1 MGSLLHGDVSV
12 RAGAISDDLAL
23 ITSSRLEL
31 CKEVKLISQ
40 VRSAEYTQPQ
50 ILTFK
55 ITVVQSNKVCFSR
68 AVKTGQGN

>member
-1 MGSLLHGDVSV
+1 MGSLFHGDFSV
-12 RAGAISDDLAL
+12 MAGAISDDMAL
-23 ITSSRLEL
+23 ITSSRSEL

-40 VRSAEYTQPQ
+40 VKSAEYTQPQ
-50 ILTFK
+50 TLTFK

>member
-12 RAGAISDDLAL
+12 MAAISDDLAL
-23 ITSSRLEL
+23 ITSSRSEL

-40 VRSAEYTQPQ
+40 VKSAEYTMPQ

-55 ITVVQSNKVCFSR
+55 ITVVHSNKLCFSR
-68 AVKTGQGN
+68 AVRTGQGN

>member
-12 RAGAISDDLAL
+12 MAGAINDL
-23 ITSSRLEL
+23 ITSSRSEL

-40 VRSAEYTQPQ
+40 VKSAGYTQPQ
-50 ILTFK
+50 TLTFK
-55 ITVVQSNKVCFSR
+55 ITVVQSNKVYFSR